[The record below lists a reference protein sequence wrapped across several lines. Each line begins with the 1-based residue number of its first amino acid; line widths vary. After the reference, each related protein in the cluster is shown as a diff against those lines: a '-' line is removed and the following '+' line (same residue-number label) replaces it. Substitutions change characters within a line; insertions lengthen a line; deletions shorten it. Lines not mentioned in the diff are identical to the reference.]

1 MIVIKLRM
9 GSHIINRKNK
19 TDTTGGPEA
28 DKDSD
33 EFGSGLRQKRGNM
46 KYVQI
51 KAIELNSVYSEQNE
65 DSITLAVDETKTKV
79 EEVPAVLRKIIKKK
93 YNISAFGQKFNNDPI
108 MFGREM
114 DELDEKD
121 LNEYGLYTI
130 EIQKIKVNW
139 DDGKTL

>member
-1 MIVIKLRM
+1 
-9 GSHIINRKNK
+9 
-19 TDTTGGPEA
+19 
-28 DKDSD
+28 
-33 EFGSGLRQKRGNM
+33 M

-51 KAIELNSVYSEQNE
+51 KAIELDSVYSEQNQ

-79 EEVPAVLRKIIKKK
+79 ED
-93 YNISAFGQKFNNDPI
+93 ISAFGQKVNNDPI

-114 DELDEKD
+114 DELDEKY

-130 EIQKIKVNW
+130 EIQEIKVNW